1 MDDLQ
6 LKRMTNSTYISNKTN
21 SRHLCCILASNH
33 LIFQSSNSNSSAP
46 LESNVNTRPNNVE
59 LQLDDVPPAQMVL
72 YPNPT
77 QKILNVAYT
86 VTAEYSNGEV
96 IVFDLN
102 GRELLR
108 QSICATSG
116 TITLDVQA
124 LRNGRYITKLV
135 VDGNVVK
142 QSILAIAR

>member
-1 MDDLQ
+1 MSVI
-6 LKRMTNSTYISNKTN
+6 STYLPPIYSPTSANTAY
-21 SRHLCCILASNH
+21 RT
-33 LIFQSSNSNSSAP
+33 SNSNSSAP

-59 LQLDDVPPAQMVL
+59 SQLDDVPASQMVL

-77 QKILNVAYT
+77 QKVLNVAYT
-86 VTAEYSNGEV
+86 LAAEYRNGEV

-108 QSICATSG
+108 QSISATSG

-135 VDGNVVK
+135 VDGDVVK
-142 QSILAIAR
+142 QSIFAIAR